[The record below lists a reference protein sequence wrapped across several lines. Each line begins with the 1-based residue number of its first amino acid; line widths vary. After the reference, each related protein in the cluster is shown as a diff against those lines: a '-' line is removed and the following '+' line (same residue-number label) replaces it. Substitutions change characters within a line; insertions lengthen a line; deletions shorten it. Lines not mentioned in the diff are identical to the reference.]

1 MPARIVGEVD
11 PYGRASWCK
20 TSSLEAAPRQVA
32 RFHAGFVFRGQ
43 HHTTLV
49 VVIGNANVLHFGE
62 EFAAIAKPARDDYQV
77 TGLNDLPARSTSA
90 RQSGAAVGISGLSL
104 PAPPDADQALADGA
118 VAMAWACID
127 FAAGAEIGGADGSR
141 SLTCRAG
148 K

>member
-1 MPARIVGEVD
+1 
-11 PYGRASWCK
+11 
-20 TSSLEAAPRQVA
+20 
-32 RFHAGFVFRGQ
+32 
-43 HHTTLV
+43 
-49 VVIGNANVLHFGE
+49 VIGNANVLHFGE

-90 RQSGAAVGISGLSL
+90 RQSGAAVGLSL
-104 PAPPDADQALADGA
+104 PAPPDADWALADGA